1 MEEKVYRRQVQKQGL
16 AQRVLDEQQVGRFF
30 SQGDLKELYMF
41 ECENTPETED
51 DGGKR
56 FKKPKDGVFA
66 DLLFQ
71 GNWARRISKYHEV
84 ILTRTSV
91 QYLLKIL
98 ARLVTGSHRK
108 RRAEPGR
115 TRRRLGRIRS
125 RKNKR
130 LQLPCP
136 EPAR

>member
-1 MEEKVYRRQVQKQGL
+1 MEEKVSRRQVQKQGL

-84 ILTRTSV
+84 ISTRTQV
-91 QYLLKIL
+91 QYSNI
-98 ARLVTGSHRK
+98 
-108 RRAEPGR
+108 
-115 TRRRLGRIRS
+115 
-125 RKNKR
+125 
-130 LQLPCP
+130 
-136 EPAR
+136 

>member
-30 SQGDLKELYMF
+30 SSGDLKELYMF
-41 ECENTPETED
+41 ECESTPETED

-71 GNWARRISKYHEV
+71 GSWARRVSKYHEV
-84 ILTRTSV
+84 TIIAIMILFVDFTFA
-91 QYLLKIL
+91 I
-98 ARLVTGSHRK
+98 
-108 RRAEPGR
+108 
-115 TRRRLGRIRS
+115 II
-125 RKNKR
+125 
-130 LQLPCP
+130 
-136 EPAR
+136 